1 MKKIIF
7 FFVIV
12 LAIFGFS
19 ACKIQGEKVID
30 VGINKAV
37 EVQESGTTIN
47 ITDKNFQIVYARPG
61 DILELNFVDTKNS
74 QNQWSFRSPIQK
86 EIVSRVKPGEI
97 LNSWKL
103 KILKNTNFE
112 LLFSYENAIKTN
124 TPLKTFRVE
133 IIVDKSKNDIPD
145 IMVNSPKS
153 DDAVGQKFIING
165 YSKSNNKNI
174 FYTITNTE
182 NKTILEGRLT
192 VPTDSSYFE
201 KNIDLKKGVYEKGV
215 LKIYQVNEGDTMQ
228 YNSTTIPI
236 SFKNPQ

>member
-74 QNQWSFRSPIQK
+74 QNQWSFRSPIQQ
-86 EIVSRVKPGEI
+86 EIVSLKEHKILSENDSRVKPGEI

-112 LLFSYENAIKTN
+112 LLFSYE
-124 TPLKTFRVE
+124 
-133 IIVDKSKNDIPD
+133 
-145 IMVNSPKS
+145 
-153 DDAVGQKFIING
+153 
-165 YSKSNNKNI
+165 
-174 FYTITNTE
+174 
-182 NKTILEGRLT
+182 
-192 VPTDSSYFE
+192 
-201 KNIDLKKGVYEKGV
+201 
-215 LKIYQVNEGDTMQ
+215 
-228 YNSTTIPI
+228 
-236 SFKNPQ
+236 